1 MWSLKNLTNS
11 LTKRA
16 WKEIRLE
23 ISAVYHICEVELLS
37 KFVYSVMIRMNIKLL

>member
-16 WKEIRLE
+16 WKKIRLE
-23 ISAVYHICEVELLS
+23 ISAVYHTREVELLS
-37 KFVYSVMIRMNIKLL
+37 KSVYSFILMMNIKLL